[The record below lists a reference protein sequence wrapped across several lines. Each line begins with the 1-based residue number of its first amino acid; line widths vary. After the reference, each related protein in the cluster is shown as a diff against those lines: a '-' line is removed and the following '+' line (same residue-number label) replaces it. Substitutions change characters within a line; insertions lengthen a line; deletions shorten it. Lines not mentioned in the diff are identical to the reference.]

1 MAFQQRN
8 YLAQAQT
15 FVPLRNISVLAI
27 LHVLT
32 PFCTRNAF
40 AVTRLYAPHQYD
52 DTRWSR
58 AGQAFSCGPSSDEA
72 RDGTGVVAFV
82 VSALP
87 RACMLSML
95 CSALLYSTLLYPLFF
110 FVLLSVR
117 NFEEDLGLARE
128 PSAVL
133 LVIDDLRHFRPFLG
147 KVKVVQL
154 DVAATDVVIQPD
166 IIIPH
171 LDVQDHVVHRRDLLE
186 GEGLAVL
193 WVEIIRLLARLLRL
207 QGLVVDPAILLE
219 IEDDVRIGL
228 AQKVGVAEVGDFV
241 EEYGQ
246 HSHLALCLFVVF

>member
-1 MAFQQRN
+1 MC
-8 YLAQAQT
+8 
-15 FVPLRNISVLAI
+15 VSVL
-27 LHVLT
+27 
-32 PFCTRNAF
+32 FCTLEPAT
-40 AVTRLYAPHQYD
+40 VS
-52 DTRWSR
+52 SR
-58 AGQAFSCGPSSDEA
+58 DIVNNVEYSPTYEIVCCYS
-72 RDGTGVVAFV
+72 RRCVDGTQPY
-82 VSALP
+82 ST
-87 RACMLSML
+87 
-95 CSALLYSTLLYPLFF
+95 LLYSTLLFF